1 MLACP
6 VGMGVMMWMTMRGSR
21 AQGSGLQEDEA
32 AAREVTRLRAEVDQL
47 REGRGVREHAEGR
60 WTGVEQ

>member
-1 MLACP
+1 
-6 VGMGVMMWMTMRGSR
+6 MMWMTMRGSR